1 MNSLPSHPVDC
12 PNSYL
17 GEQHE
22 RNERRTW
29 IVVGITLVMMV
40 GEIVGG
46 SWFGSMAL
54 VADGWHMATHAAA
67 LGIAAIAYRYAR
79 RHARNPRFSF
89 GTGKVGELAAFTS
102 AITLAIV
109 ALIIGWQS
117 VQRLFDPQPINFDQ
131 AVWIAGVGLLV
142 NVVSA
147 ALLHGGHSHDHDHD
161 HDHDHE
167 HEHEHEHEHDDDH
180 HDHHDHDHGDHH
192 AGHHGHDTNLRAAYV
207 HVLADALT
215 SVLAILGLLAGKYLG
230 WVFMDAVIGIVGALV
245 IAQWSLGLMRHAGRS
260 LLDAHDDSPREQQV
274 RERLL
279 QSDDEH
285 IADLHLW
292 RLGPGHHGLMV
303 TLVTANP
310 EPPAHYRA
318 RLAGLPGLSHITIEV
333 NPRSAA

>member
-1 MNSLPSHPVDC
+1 MNSLPSHPSDC

-29 IVVGITLVMMV
+29 IVVGITLAMMF

-117 VQRLFDPQPINFDQ
+117 LQRLFEPQPINYDQ

-147 ALLHGGHSHDHDHD
+147 ALLHGGHGHEHHDHDHD
-161 HDHDHE
+161 D
-167 HEHEHEHEHDDDH
+167 EHEHEHEHDH
-180 HDHHDHDHGDHH
+180 HDGHDH
-192 AGHHGHDTNLRAAYV
+192 GHHGHDTNLRAAYV

-245 IAQWSLGLMRHAGRS
+245 IAQWSLSLILHAGRS

-274 RERLL
+274 REKLL
-279 QSDDEH
+279 LNADEQ
-285 IADLHLW
+285 IVDLHLW

-303 TLVTANP
+303 TLVTDNP
-310 EPPAHYRA
+310 APPSHYRA
-318 RLAGLPGLSHITIEV
+318 RLVGLQGLSHVTIEV
-333 NPRSAA
+333 NPRGQA

>member
-22 RNERRTW
+22 RNEHRTW

-89 GTGKVGELAAFTS
+89 GTGKVGELAGFTS

-109 ALIIGWQS
+109 ALLIGWQS
-117 VQRLFDPQPINFDQ
+117 LQRLFEPQPINFDQ

-142 NVVSA
+142 NIVSA
-147 ALLHGGHSHDHDHD
+147 ALLHGGHDHH
-161 HDHDHE
+161 
-167 HEHEHEHEHDDDH
+167 HEHEHEHDD
-180 HDHHDHDHGDHH
+180 HHDHDDHH
-192 AGHHGHDTNLRAAYV
+192 ADHHGHDTNLRAAYV

-245 IAQWSLGLMRHAGRS
+245 IAQWSIGLIRHAGRS

-279 QSDDEH
+279 QSDDVH

-333 NPRSAA
+333 NPRNAV

>member
-1 MNSLPSHPVDC
+1 MNNLPSHPVDC
-12 PNSYL
+12 PNSFL

-29 IVVGITLVMMV
+29 IVVGITLAMMA
-40 GEIVGG
+40 GEIIGG

-117 VQRLFDPQPINFDQ
+117 LQRLFEPQPINFDQ
-131 AVWIAGVGLLV
+131 AVWIAGLGLLV

-161 HDHDHE
+161 HDHDPD
-167 HEHEHEHEHDDDH
+167 HDDH
-180 HDHHDHDHGDHH
+180 HDHGDHH
-192 AGHHGHDTNLRAAYV
+192 ADHHGHDTNLRAAYV

-245 IAQWSLGLMRHAGRS
+245 IAQWSVSLMRHAGRS

-292 RLGPGHHGLMV
+292 RLVPGHHGLMV
-303 TLVTANP
+303 TLVAANP
-310 EPPAHYRA
+310 APPAHYRA

>member
-89 GTGKVGELAAFTS
+89 GTGKVGELAGFTS

-109 ALIIGWQS
+109 ALLIGWQS
-117 VQRLFDPQPINFDQ
+117 LQRLFEPQPINFDQ

-142 NVVSA
+142 NIVSA
-147 ALLHGGHSHDHDHD
+147 ALLHGGHDHHHD

-167 HEHEHEHEHDDDH
+167 HEHDDH
-180 HDHHDHDHGDHH
+180 HAD
-192 AGHHGHDTNLRAAYV
+192 HHGHDTNLRAAYV

>member
-1 MNSLPSHPVDC
+1 MNSPPSHPVDC
-12 PNSYL
+12 PNSFL

-40 GEIVGG
+40 AEIVGG

-89 GTGKVGELAAFTS
+89 GTGKVGELAGFTS

-109 ALIIGWQS
+109 ALLIGWQS
-117 VQRLFDPQPINFDQ
+117 LQRLFEPQPIDFDQ
-131 AVWIAGVGLLV
+131 AVWIASLGLLV

-147 ALLHGGHSHDHDHD
+147 ALLHGGHSHGHEDHHDHDHDDHDHD
-161 HDHDHE
+161 HDD
-167 HEHEHEHEHDDDH
+167 
-180 HDHHDHDHGDHH
+180 HDHDHDDHH
-192 AGHHGHDTNLRAAYV
+192 ADHHDHDTNLRAAYV

-215 SVLAILGLLAGKYLG
+215 SVLAIVGLLAGKYLG
-230 WVFMDAVIGIVGALV
+230 WVFMDALIGIVGALV
-245 IAQWSLGLMRHAGRS
+245 IAQWAVGLMRHAGRS
-260 LLDAHDDSPREQQV
+260 LLDAHDDSPRERQV

-292 RLGPGHHGLMV
+292 RLGPGHHGLLV

-310 EPPAHYRA
+310 QPPAHYRA

-333 NPRSAA
+333 NPRSAD

>member
-89 GTGKVGELAAFTS
+89 GTGKVGELAGFTS

-109 ALIIGWQS
+109 ALLIGWQS
-117 VQRLFDPQPINFDQ
+117 LQRLFEPQPINFDQ

-142 NVVSA
+142 NIVSA
-147 ALLHGGHSHDHDHD
+147 ALLHGGHDHHHD

-167 HEHEHEHEHDDDH
+167 HEHDDH
-180 HDHHDHDHGDHH
+180 HAD
-192 AGHHGHDTNLRAAYV
+192 HHGHDTNLRAAYV

-245 IAQWSLGLMRHAGRS
+245 IAQWSIGLIRHAGRS

-279 QSDDEH
+279 QSDDVH